1 MAHSATLPIL
11 LKQLNLS
18 TMTGLWEDY
27 LAQATLKGWNPA
39 QYLAALCEEEVNQ
52 RYSRRVAGIFKE
64 SKLPVGKTLSSFDF
78 SQLPDLDANKIS
90 LLATDPGW
98 VKRSE
103 NILFFGPSGTGKTH
117 LAAAISNGLIE
128 QGVRVRY
135 YPATSLVQ
143 ELQRARNDLQIETLL
158 GKLDR
163 YAVLILD
170 DIGYVRKSEAETH
183 VLFELIAHRYE
194 TGSMIIT
201 ANHPFSKWD
210 QIFPDSIMT
219 VAAIDRLVHH
229 ATIIEIQGEKAKSFR
244 KKQAM
249 GQNLVMSVQERTSG
263 TNPLQQKS
271 SPPTSLCEGPFSES
285 SSASAHLA
293 GS

>member
-1 MAHSATLPIL
+1 MVHAATLPVL

-18 TMTGLWEDY
+18 TMAGLWENY
-27 LAQATLKGWNPA
+27 LDQAIQRGWNPA

-52 RYSRRVAGIFKE
+52 RHSRRIAGYFKD

-78 SQLPDLDANKIS
+78 SCLPEIEAGRLEAM
-90 LLATDPGW
+90 ATDPSW

-103 NILFFGPSGTGKTH
+103 NIIFFGPSGTGKTH
-117 LAAAISNGLIE
+117 LAAAICNGLIE
-128 QGVRVRY
+128 QGTRVRY
-135 YPATSLVQ
+135 YQATALVQ
-143 ELQRARNDLQIETLL
+143 ELQRARNELQLERVLA
-158 GKLDR
+158 KLDK
-163 YAVLILD
+163 YAVLVLD

-201 ANHPFSKWD
+201 ANHSFSNWD
-210 QIFPDSIMT
+210 QIFSDTIMT

-229 ATIIEIQGEKAKSFR
+229 AIIIEIDADSFR

-249 GQNLVMSVQERTSG
+249 GRNHKISALSIKTDRTANS
-263 TNPLQQKS
+263 LQQKTTH
-271 SPPTSLCEGPFSES
+271 PTSDSVGPI
-285 SSASAHLA
+285 L
-293 GS
+293 